1 MQLVLLWLNG
11 TFGVGKTT
19 TALTIESASDRWRL
33 FDAEVVGYM
42 LRSYL
47 DGVAFNDFQDLAAW
61 RRLVPSVAKEVSAL
75 TGADLLVVQS
85 VLVESYWSELRRGMN
100 DEGLEVFHVLLDCDE
115 SVLRERIVRDE
126 EDPGAAGWRLEHLSD
141 YWAARGWMTAT
152 ADLVVDTSNSD
163 PTAVAQRVLTA
174 LAAHPSP

>member
-1 MQLVLLWLNG
+1 MQPVLLWLNG

-19 TALTIESASDRWRL
+19 TARSIESGSDRWRL

-42 LRSYL
+42 LRTYL

-61 RRLVPSVAKEVSAL
+61 RRLVPSVAKEVVAL

-85 VLVESYWSELRRGMN
+85 VLVEHYWSDLMGGMN

-115 SVLRERIVRDE
+115 SVLRERIVQDA
-126 EDPGAAGWRLEHLSD
+126 EDPGAAGWRLDHLSF
-141 YWAARGWMTAT
+141 YRAARGWMTAA
-152 ADLVVDTSNSD
+152 ADLVVDTSSAD
-163 PTAVAQRVLTA
+163 PTAVAQRVLEA
-174 LAAHPSP
+174 LPHASP